1 MADFHQE
8 GTIVTLHGL
17 HDICAEEDYLQYI
30 ERKLEGYSK
39 HVRIALLL
47 PCLYT
52 ELNHPEV
59 LGHILDEISHVNYLH
74 SVVVAFGG
82 TDDESQFVRAKDY
95 FGRLKDRGRN
105 VKLVW
110 VDGPRVQRVLE
121 EMRNRSITTGEPGKG
136 QSVWISLG
144 YLFARA
150 ECEVIALHDCD
161 ILTYNRTLLARLI
174 EPVANP
180 NNDFQFSKGYYPRV
194 SSVDRVLKGRVTR
207 LFVTP
212 FCDAMSR
219 VMRDRGFPA
228 LENFFRYHGAFRYP
242 LAGEFSFTSRLAR
255 SIDFAYDW
263 GLEVATLSEVYKRT
277 NLRKISQVALAG
289 NYDHKHQDLSA
300 EDPSRGLHK
309 MIVDIGKFYFN
320 YIRSNGCSIED
331 SFVDMVCCTYY
342 ENAKRFIKIYSDDA
356 EINALGY
363 DRHEE
368 ELSVRY
374 FRNFIATA
382 WQQCKEN
389 QSGSMIPSWNRV
401 LYGVPDLYERLMRAV
416 EDDNR

>member
-1 MADFHQE
+1 MVDFHQE
-8 GTIVTLHGL
+8 GTIVTLHEL
-17 HDICAEEDYLQYI
+17 HNICGGEGYLQHI
-30 ERKLEGYSK
+30 ERKVEAYSK
-39 HVRIALLL
+39 RVKIALLL

-52 ELNHPEV
+52 ELNQPEV
-59 LGHILDEISHVNYLH
+59 LGHILDQISPVKYLH

-82 TDDESQFVRAKDY
+82 TDQESLFREAKDY
-95 FGRLKDRGRN
+95 FGRLGGRGRD

-110 VDGPRVQRVLE
+110 VDGPRIQRVFE
-121 EMRNRSITTGEPGKG
+121 EMRNRSITTGERGKG

-144 YLFARA
+144 YLFARG
-150 ECEVIALHDCD
+150 ECDVIALHDCD
-161 ILTYNRTLLARLI
+161 IITYNRVLLARLI

-180 NNDFQFSKGYYPRV
+180 NNDFQFSKGYYPRI

-212 FCDAMSR
+212 FCDAMSGI
-219 VMRDRGFPA
+219 MRGYGFSA
-228 LENFFRYHGAFRYP
+228 LESFFRYHGAFKYP

-255 SIDFAYDW
+255 SIDFAFDW
-263 GLEVATLSEVYKRT
+263 GLEVATLSEVYQRT
-277 NLRKISQVALAG
+277 NLRKISQVALAP
-289 NYDHKHQDLSA
+289 NYDHKHQNLSL
-300 EDPSRGLHK
+300 EDPTGGLHK
-309 MIVDIGKFYFN
+309 MVVDIGKFYFN
-320 YIRSNGCSIED
+320 YIRSHGFSISD

-368 ELSVRY
+368 ELLVRY

-382 WQQCKEN
+382 WEQCKEC

-401 LYGVPDLYERLMRAV
+401 LYGFPDLYERLLRAV
-416 EDDNR
+416 EEDNR

>member
-8 GTIVTLHGL
+8 GTIATLHEL
-17 HDICAEEDYLQYI
+17 HDVCGGDDYLQYI
-30 ERKLEGYSK
+30 EKKLEAYAR
-39 HVRIALLL
+39 HVKITLLL

-52 ELNHPEV
+52 ELKHPEV
-59 LGHILDEISHVNYLH
+59 LGPILDEISHAKYLD

-82 TDDESQFVRAKDY
+82 TDEEPLFREAKDY
-95 FGRLKDRGRN
+95 FSRLETHRRD

-110 VDGPRVQRVLE
+110 VDGPGVQSIFK
-121 EMRNRSITTGEPGKG
+121 EMRSRSIATGERGKG

-144 YLFARA
+144 YLFARGM
-150 ECEVIALHDCD
+150 CDVIALHDCD
-161 ILTYNRTLLARLI
+161 IVTYSRVLPARLI

-180 NNDFQFSKGYYPRV
+180 NNDFQFSKGYYPRI

-219 VMRDRGFPA
+219 IMRENGYRN
-228 LENFFRYHGAFRYP
+228 LESFFRYHGAFKYP
-242 LAGEFSFTSRLAR
+242 LAGEFCFTSRLAR

-277 NLRKISQVALAG
+277 NLRKISQVALAR
-289 NYDHKHQDLSA
+289 NYDHKHQNLSV
-300 EDPSRGLHK
+300 EDAGKGLHK
-309 MIVDIGKFYFN
+309 MVVDIAKFYFN
-320 YIRSNGCSIED
+320 YMRSHNFPLNDFFI
-331 SFVDMVCCTYY
+331 DMISCTYY

-368 ELSVRY
+368 ELTVQY
-374 FRNFIATA
+374 FRDFIDTA
-382 WQQCKEN
+382 WNQCRESRN
-389 QSGSMIPSWNRV
+389 VGMIPSWNRV
-401 LYGVPDLYERLMRAV
+401 LYGVPDLYERLLPAV
-416 EDDNR
+416 EEDNR